1 MAAAR
6 KPPVTRRGAMA
17 WLREN
22 LFSSWGNGVASVVSA
37 AVLLYVGLEL
47 VRWILVD
54 AHWGPVWANLKLFA
68 VYRYPPELLW
78 RPFAAAGLVMLLL
91 GATAGVGGRADDA
104 RGGESIAGG
113 VFWWFLG
120 LTTLLTLLGAFA
132 WPAARWGWL
141 ALTLAG
147 LTGFAAGRAR
157 PALVRLLP
165 WSWGA
170 SLIVVVVLLGGFGDG
185 WVLRSVSTKEW
196 GGFMLTLILSIVGIA
211 ISFPL
216 GIALAL
222 GRRSRL
228 PIIKVVCIGFIE
240 VVRGAPLIMWLFI
253 ASLMVPLV
261 LNVSPSA
268 VGPLTRAMVAV
279 TLFSAAYMAENVR
292 GGLQAVP
299 KGQYEAAQALGLSG
313 WQRTRLIV
321 LPQALRAVI
330 PAIVGQAIALFKDT
344 SLVFIVGLFDFFNVG
359 NIVANQ
365 SASLLIPGGV
375 RLELSLFL
383 AVVYWFFA
391 YRMSVASRQLERRLG
406 VGER

>member
-1 MAAAR
+1 MAVGR
-6 KPPVTRRGAMA
+6 PPPAVRRGVVP

-22 LFSSWGNGVASVVSA
+22 LFSSWVNALASLATVAVIGVLGA
-37 AVLLYVGLEL
+37 EL
-47 VRWILVD
+47 VRWALVE

-68 VYRYPPELLW
+68 VYRYPADLLW
-78 RPFAAAGLVMLLL
+78 RPFAAAGVVMLLL
-91 GATAGVGGRADDA
+91 GVTSGAGHSER
-104 RGGESIAGG
+104 ESIAGG
-113 VFWWFLG
+113 VFRWFLG
-120 LTTLLTLLGAFA
+120 LTALLALVGMAA
-132 WPAARWGWL
+132 WPAVRWGWL
-141 ALTLAG
+141 AVSAAG
-147 LTGFAAGRAR
+147 VVGYAAGRAR
-157 PALVRLLP
+157 PGLVRALP

-170 SLIVVVVLLGGFGDG
+170 SLLLLVVLLEGFGDRG
-185 WVLRSVSTKEW
+185 AMRAVSTKEW
-196 GGFMLTLILSIVGIA
+196 GGFMLTLILSAVGIA
-211 ISFPL
+211 VSFPL

-228 PIIKVVCIGFIE
+228 PVIRVVCVGFIE

-261 LNVSPSA
+261 LDVSPSA

-299 KGQYEAAQALGLSG
+299 KGQAEAARALGLSG
-313 WQRTRLIV
+313 WQTTRLIV

-365 SASLLIPGGV
+365 PASLLVPGGV
-375 RLELSLFL
+375 RLGLSLFL
-383 AVVYWFFA
+383 AVTYWFFA

>member
-1 MAAAR
+1 MTSQR
-6 KPPVTRRGAMA
+6 KPPVLRRGAMG
-17 WLREN
+17 WLRAN
-22 LFSSWGNGVASVVSA
+22 LFSSWGNALASVVTVVA
-37 AVLLYVGLEL
+37 LVYLAGELLL
-47 VRWILVD
+47 WMFSQ

-68 VYRYPPELLW
+68 VYRYPSELLW
-78 RPFAAAGLVMLLL
+78 RPFAASAVVLLLL
-91 GATAGVGGRADDA
+91 GATAGAGR
-104 RGGESIAGG
+104 RSGVSIAGG
-113 VFWWFLG
+113 VFWWFFSLAAA
-120 LTTLLTLLGAFA
+120 LTLVGLAA
-132 WPAARWGWL
+132 WPVARWGWM
-141 ALTLAG
+141 AVALAG
-147 LTGFAAGRAR
+147 LMGYGAGRIR
-157 PALVRLLP
+157 PGLGRALP

-170 SLIVVVVLLGGFGDG
+170 SLLVVVALLNGFGADG
-185 WVLRSVSTKEW
+185 ALRSVSTKEW

-228 PIIKVVCIGFIE
+228 PVIRAVCVGFIE
-240 VVRGAPLIMWLFI
+240 IVRGAPLIMWLFI

-261 LNVSPSA
+261 LDVSPSA
-268 VGPLTRAMVAV
+268 VGPLSRAMVAV

-365 SASLLIPGGV
+365 NASLLIPGGV

-391 YRMSVASRQLERRLG
+391 YRMSVASQQLERQLG

>member
-1 MAAAR
+1 VGAAR
-6 KPPVTRRGAMA
+6 KPPVAQRGALA
-17 WLREN
+17 WLRQN
-22 LFSSWGNGVASVVSA
+22 LFSSWGNAVASVLSA
-37 AVLLYVGLEL
+37 AVLATFGFELLRWVLLE
-47 VRWILVD
+47 

-68 VYRYPPELLW
+68 VYRYPPALLW
-78 RPFAAAGLVMLLL
+78 RPFAGAALVMLLL
-91 GATAGVGGRADDA
+91 GATAGVGERQ
-104 RGGESIAGG
+104 GESIAGG

-120 LTTLLTLLGAFA
+120 LTTLLTLIGILA
-132 WPAARWGWL
+132 WPVVRWGWL

-147 LTGFAAGRAR
+147 VAGYVAGRLR
-157 PALVRLLP
+157 PALVRALP

-170 SLIVVVVLLGGFGDG
+170 SLIVIVVLLGGFGDG
-185 WVLRSVSTKEW
+185 GAMRSVSTKEW
-196 GGFMLTLILSIVGIA
+196 GGFMLTLILSVVGIA

-222 GRRSRL
+222 GRRSDL
-228 PIIKVVCIGFIE
+228 PVIKAVCVGFIE

-279 TLFSAAYMAENVR
+279 TLFSSAYMAENVR

-365 SASLLIPGGV
+365 NESLLIPGGV
-375 RLELSLFL
+375 RLELSLFM

>member
-1 MAAAR
+1 MTTLR
-6 KPPVTRRGAMA
+6 KPPVTRRGPLG
-17 WLREN
+17 WLRAN
-22 LFSSWGNGVASVVSA
+22 LFSSWGNAIASVAVV
-37 AVLLYVGLEL
+37 AVLAYLVGEL
-47 VRWILVD
+47 ALWMVSE

-78 RPFAAAGLVMLLL
+78 RPFAASALVLLLL
-91 GATAGVGGRADDA
+91 GATAGVGR
-104 RGGESIAGG
+104 RSGESIAGG
-113 VFWWFLG
+113 VFWWFFGLSAG
-120 LTTLLTLLGAFA
+120 LTLVGVVA
-132 WPAARWGWL
+132 WPVARWGWL
-141 ALTLAG
+141 IVSLAG
-147 LTGFAAGRAR
+147 LLGYLAGRLEPRFAR
-157 PALVRLLP
+157 ALP

-170 SLIVVVVLLGGFGDG
+170 SLVVVVVLLNGFGSHG
-185 WVLRSVSTKEW
+185 MLRSVSTKEW

-222 GRRSRL
+222 GRRSKL
-228 PIIKVVCIGFIE
+228 PVIRAVSVGFIE
-240 VVRGAPLIMWLFI
+240 IVRGAPLIMWLFI

-268 VGPLTRAMVAV
+268 VGPLSRAMVAV

-313 WQRTRLIV
+313 WQRTRLII

-365 SASLLIPGGV
+365 NASLLIPGGV

-391 YRMSVASRQLERRLG
+391 YRMSVASRQLERQLG

>member
-1 MAAAR
+1 MSVAR
-6 KPPVTRRGAMA
+6 KPPVSRAGPLA
-17 WLREN
+17 WLRVN
-22 LFSSWGNGVASVVSA
+22 LFSSWANGLASLVTA
-37 AVLLYVGLEL
+37 AVLVYIVVEL
-47 VRWILVD
+47 SLWILTQ

-78 RPFAAAGLVMLLL
+78 RPFATAALVLLLL
-91 GATAGVGGRADDA
+91 GVTAGVGKGGPDA
-104 RGGESIAGG
+104 IAGG
-113 VFWWFLG
+113 VFWWFFG
-120 LTTLLTLLGAFA
+120 LAALLTLIGLFA
-132 WPAARWGWL
+132 WPVARWGWL
-141 ALTLAG
+141 AVAVAG
-147 LTGFAAGRAR
+147 LLGFWAGRRAPR
-157 PALVRLLP
+157 LVRVLP

-170 SLIVVVVLLGGFGDG
+170 SLLLVVILLNGFGAHG
-185 WVLRSVSTKEW
+185 ALRAVSTKEW
-196 GGFMLTLILSIVGIA
+196 GGFMLTLILSAVGIA

-228 PIIKVVCIGFIE
+228 PVIRMVSVGFIE
-240 VVRGAPLIMWLFI
+240 IVRGAPLIMWLFI

-268 VGPLTRAMVAV
+268 VGPLARAMVAV

-313 WQRTRLIV
+313 WQRTRLII

-365 SASLLIPGGV
+365 NASLLIPGGV

-391 YRMSVASRQLERRLG
+391 YRMSVASRQLERQLG

>member
-1 MAAAR
+1 MR
-6 KPPVTRRGAMA
+6 RPPATQRGALV
-17 WLREN
+17 WLRTN
-22 LFSSWGNGVASVVSA
+22 LFSSWGNAIASVVTA
-37 AVLLYVGLEL
+37 VVLLYLGGEL
-47 VRWILVD
+47 LVWVVTQ

-78 RPFAAAGLVMLLL
+78 RPFASSALVLALL
-91 GATAGVGGRADDA
+91 GVTAGVGRG
-104 RGGESIAGG
+104 GGESIAGG
-113 VFWWFLG
+113 VFWWFFG
-120 LTTLLTLLGAFA
+120 LSALLTLVGLFA
-132 WPAARWGWL
+132 WPVARWGWL
-141 ALTLAG
+141 AVSAVG
-147 LTGFAAGRAR
+147 LLGYAAGRRAPRLAR
-157 PALVRLLP
+157 ALP

-170 SLIVVVVLLGGFGDG
+170 SLLVLVVLLNGFGG
-185 WVLRSVSTKEW
+185 HGALRAVSTKEW
-196 GGFMLTLILSIVGIA
+196 GGFMLTLILSAVGIA
-211 ISFPL
+211 VSFPL

-228 PIIKVVCIGFIE
+228 PVIRVVCVGFIE
-240 VVRGAPLIMWLFI
+240 IVRGAPLIMWLFI

-268 VGPLTRAMVAV
+268 VGPLARAMVAV

-365 SASLLIPGGV
+365 GASLLIPGGV

-391 YRMSVASRQLERRLG
+391 YRMSVASRQLERQLG

>member
-1 MAAAR
+1 MAVDR
-6 KPPVTRRGAMA
+6 PPPKVRRGVVP

-22 LFSSWGNGVASVVSA
+22 LFSSWANALASLATVAVIGYLA
-37 AVLLYVGLEL
+37 AELLLWAL
-47 VRWILVD
+47 VQ

-68 VYRYPPELLW
+68 VYRYPADLLW
-78 RPFAAAGLVMLLL
+78 RPFAATGVVMLLL
-91 GATAGVGGRADDA
+91 GVTAGAGR
-104 RGGESIAGG
+104 GEGESIAGG
-113 VFWWFLG
+113 VFRWFLG
-120 LTTLLTLLGAFA
+120 LTALLALVGLAA
-132 WPAARWGWL
+132 WPVARWGWI
-141 ALTLAG
+141 AVSAAG
-147 LTGFAAGRAR
+147 VAGYAAGRAR
-157 PALVRLLP
+157 PGLARVLS

-170 SLIVVVVLLGGFGDG
+170 SLLLLVVLLEGFGDRG
-185 WVLRSVSTKEW
+185 AMRAVGTKEW
-196 GGFMLTLILSIVGIA
+196 GGFMLTLILSAVGIA
-211 ISFPL
+211 VSFPL
-216 GIALAL
+216 GIGLAL

-228 PIIKVVCIGFIE
+228 PVIRVVCVAFIE

-261 LNVSPSA
+261 LDVSPSA

-299 KGQYEAAQALGLSG
+299 KGQAEAARALGLSG
-313 WQRTRLIV
+313 WQTTRLIV

-365 SASLLIPGGV
+365 PASLLVPGGV

-383 AVVYWFFA
+383 AVTYWFFA

>member
-1 MAAAR
+1 MTSPR
-6 KPPVTRRGAMA
+6 KPPIQRRGALG
-17 WLREN
+17 WLRAN
-22 LFSSWGNGVASVVSA
+22 LFSSWGNALASVVTA
-37 AVLLYVGLEL
+37 AALVYLAGEL
-47 VRWILVD
+47 VLWMLSQ

-68 VYRYPPELLW
+68 VYRYPSELLW
-78 RPFAAAGLVMLLL
+78 RPFAASALVLLLL
-91 GATAGVGGRADDA
+91 GATAGVGR
-104 RGGESIAGG
+104 RSGESIAGG
-113 VFWWFLG
+113 VFWWFFSLAAG
-120 LTTLLTLLGAFA
+120 LTAVGLLA
-132 WPAARWGWL
+132 WPAARWGWM
-141 ALTLAG
+141 AVALAG
-147 LTGFAAGRAR
+147 LLGYVAGRLRPGLAR
-157 PALVRLLP
+157 ALP

-170 SLIVVVVLLGGFGDG
+170 SLLVVVVLLNGFGAG
-185 WVLRSVSTKEW
+185 GALRSVSTKEW

-222 GRRSRL
+222 GRRSKL
-228 PIIKVVCIGFIE
+228 PVIRAVCVGFIE
-240 VVRGAPLIMWLFI
+240 IVRGAPLIMWLFI

-268 VGPLTRAMVAV
+268 VGPLSRAMVAV

-365 SASLLIPGGV
+365 NASLLIPGGV

-391 YRMSVASRQLERRLG
+391 YRMSVASRQLERQLG

>member
-1 MAAAR
+1 MSVPR
-6 KPPVTRRGAMA
+6 KPPERRTGPLV
-17 WLREN
+17 WLRAN
-22 LFSSWGNGVASVVSA
+22 LFSSWANALASLVTA
-37 AVLLYVGLEL
+37 AVLVYVGGEL
-47 VRWILVD
+47 LLWILTQ

-78 RPFAAAGLVMLLL
+78 RPFAAAALVLLLL
-91 GATAGVGGRADDA
+91 GVTAGVGKGGSDA
-104 RGGESIAGG
+104 IAGG
-113 VFWWFLG
+113 VFWWFFALAA
-120 LTTLLTLLGAFA
+120 LLTAIGLFA
-132 WPAARWGWL
+132 WPVARWGWL
-141 ALTLAG
+141 VVSLAG
-147 LTGFAAGRAR
+147 LAGFAAGRR
-157 PALVRLLP
+157 VPGLVRVLP

-170 SLIVVVVLLGGFGDG
+170 SLVVVVILLNGFGAQG
-185 WVLRSVSTKEW
+185 ALRTVSTKEW
-196 GGFMLTLILSIVGIA
+196 GGFMLTLILSAVGIA

-222 GRRSRL
+222 GRRSQL
-228 PIIKVVCIGFIE
+228 PVIRAVSVGFIE
-240 VVRGAPLIMWLFI
+240 IVRGAPLIMWLFI

-261 LNVSPSA
+261 LNVSPNA
-268 VGPLTRAMVAV
+268 VGPLARAMVAV

-313 WQRTRLIV
+313 WQRTRLII

-365 SASLLIPGGV
+365 NASLLIPGGV

-391 YRMSVASRQLERRLG
+391 YRMSVASRQLERQLG

>member
-1 MAAAR
+1 M
-6 KPPVTRRGAMA
+6 PPLREPPKRRRGALV
-17 WLREN
+17 WLRTN
-22 LFSSWGNGVASVVSA
+22 LFSSWGNALASLLSMG
-37 AVLLYVGLEL
+37 VLLYLGGEL
-47 VRWILVD
+47 LLWVLTQ
-54 AHWGPVWANLKLFA
+54 AHWGPVWANLRLFA

-78 RPFAAAGLVMLLL
+78 RPFAASAVVLLLL
-91 GATAGVGGRADDA
+91 GATAGAGR
-104 RGGESIAGG
+104 RSGESIAGG
-113 VFWWFLG
+113 VFWWFFG
-120 LTTLLTLLGAFA
+120 LSALLTLVGLVA
-132 WPAARWGWL
+132 WPVARWGWL
-141 ALTLAG
+141 AVGVAGLLGYLAG
-147 LTGFAAGRAR
+147 RVEPRLARA
-157 PALVRLLP
+157 LP

-170 SLIVVVVLLGGFGDG
+170 SLVIVVVLLNGFGTG
-185 WVLRSVSTKEW
+185 GALRSVSTKEW
-196 GGFMLTLILSIVGIA
+196 GGFMLTLVLSIVGIA

-222 GRRSRL
+222 GRRSKL
-228 PIIKVVCIGFIE
+228 PIIRVVCVGFIE

-261 LNVSPSA
+261 LDVSPSA
-268 VGPLTRAMVAV
+268 VGPLSRAMVAV

-365 SASLLIPGGV
+365 SASLLVPGGV

-391 YRMSVASRQLERRLG
+391 YRMSAASRQLERRLG

>member
-1 MAAAR
+1 MATMR
-6 KPPVTRRGAMA
+6 RPPEAPRGPLA
-17 WLREN
+17 WLRAN
-22 LFSSWGNGVASVVSA
+22 LFSSWGNGVASVATVG
-37 AVLLYVGLEL
+37 VLLYLGVEL
-47 VRWILVD
+47 LAWVVTQ

-78 RPFAAAGLVMLLL
+78 RPFASSALVMLLL
-91 GATAGVGGRADDA
+91 GVTAGVDRE
-104 RGGESIAGG
+104 GGESIAGG
-113 VFWWFLG
+113 VFWWFFG
-120 LTTLLTLLGAFA
+120 LAALLTVVGLAA

-141 ALTLAG
+141 AVSVVGLLGYLAG
-147 LTGFAAGRAR
+147 RLEPRLAR
-157 PALVRLLP
+157 VLA

-170 SLIVVVVLLGGFGDG
+170 SLLVLVVLLSGFGSHG
-185 WVLRSVSTKEW
+185 ALRAVSTKEW
-196 GGFMLTLILSIVGIA
+196 GGFMLTLILPAVGIA
-211 ISFPL
+211 VSFPL

-222 GRRSRL
+222 GRRIRL
-228 PIIKVVCIGFIE
+228 PVIRAVCVGFIE
-240 VVRGAPLIMWLFI
+240 IVRGAPLIMWLFI

-268 VGPLTRAMVAV
+268 VGSLVRAMVAV

-313 WQRTRLIV
+313 WQRTRLTI

-365 SASLLIPGGV
+365 SASLLVPGGV

-391 YRMSVASRQLERRLG
+391 YRMSVASRQLERQLG